1 MGKSLEWKVGYAI
14 GAFKLLVDTL
24 TRLGYP
30 TLVNTIKEV
39 IKELESD

>member
-1 MGKSLEWKVGYAI
+1 MSKSLEWKLGFAI

-24 TRLGYP
+24 TRIGYP
-30 TLVNTIKEV
+30 ALVITIKEV